1 MQPESNNES
10 TGEKAMKTKSNA
22 DLRELES
29 QVAVT
34 EKARLKTAGGGANP
48 SKNLLS
54 ETASNQK
61 SSGKSDRKSKP
72 TRQPNK
78 QYK

>member
-1 MQPESNNES
+1 
-10 TGEKAMKTKSNA
+10 MKTKSNA

-34 EKARLKTAGGGANP
+34 EKARLNTAGGGANP
-48 SKNLLS
+48 SKNLQS